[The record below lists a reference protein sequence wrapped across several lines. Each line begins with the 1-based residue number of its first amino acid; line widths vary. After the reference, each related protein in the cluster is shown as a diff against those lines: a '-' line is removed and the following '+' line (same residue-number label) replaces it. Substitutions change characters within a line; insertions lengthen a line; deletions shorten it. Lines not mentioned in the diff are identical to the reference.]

1 MYATLQLQLCDLVDF
16 VVWISSKSMRTA
28 KLSDYDTQNH
38 RLMKIADR
46 TLDVVLS
53 RFIRISFIITL
64 RQKPKGV
71 THSRHGADSLSVL
84 KFYRESEF
92 NTGYE

>member
-16 VVWISSKSMRTA
+16 VVWISSKIIGTE

-64 RQKPKGV
+64 RQKSQKRLRVVGV
-71 THSRHGADSLSVL
+71 EQALSLS
-84 KFYRESEF
+84 
-92 NTGYE
+92 